1 MDDEMQFKGFIRSSL
16 AKNPEWL
23 RSALDAV
30 SAGMSQAVA
39 TANERAADYD
49 LAFRSALSL
58 ADPARLSADAKEML
72 SKAVVGAIKKHGGNC
87 EIEERSVKRLSK

>member
-1 MDDEMQFKGFIRSSL
+1 MDDEMQFKGFIISSL

-30 SAGMSQAVA
+30 SSGMSKAIA

-58 ADPARLSADAKEML
+58 ADPARLSGDAKAML
-72 SKAVVGAIKKHGGNC
+72 SKAVVGAIKKHGGGSAV
-87 EIEERSVKRLSK
+87 EDTAVKRLDK

>member
-1 MDDEMQFKGFIRSSL
+1 MDDEMQFKIFIRASL

-30 SAGMSQAVA
+30 SAGMSQAIA
-39 TANERAADYD
+39 TANERAGDYD

-58 ADPARLSADAKEML
+58 ADPARLSTEAKELL
-72 SKAVVGAIKKHGGNC
+72 SKAVVGAIKKHGGGSD
-87 EIEERSVKRLSK
+87 IENRSIDRLSK